1 MLYSQ
6 TQVFQISWLLKQFFN
21 LNLTFYKLTK
31 SQQLHKMVFNHK
43 VAEST
48 ENRFYYYFSVNSVAL
63 RLYIL

>member
-31 SQQLHKMVFNHK
+31 SQQLHKWCLTTTKSQRAQRTVFIII
-43 VAEST
+43 S
-48 ENRFYYYFSVNSVAL
+48 L
-63 RLYIL
+63 

>member
-31 SQQLHKMVFNHK
+31 SQQLHKWCLTTKSQRAQRTVFIII
-43 VAEST
+43 SLLT
-48 ENRFYYYFSVNSVAL
+48 L
-63 RLYIL
+63 WL

>member
-31 SQQLHKMVFNHK
+31 SQQLYKWCLTTKSQSVQRTVFIII
-43 VAEST
+43 S
-48 ENRFYYYFSVNSVAL
+48 L
-63 RLYIL
+63 